1 MAFVQ
6 RADAQSLDA
15 LMRSI
20 TALFATDSEEQPA
33 QQKETYPT
41 AEKLK
46 GIVKIIADNQYGGF
60 VRWHCGKQHCHRRPG
75 KRIV

>member
-1 MAFVQ
+1 MKKILLLIALTTMTFVQ

-41 AEKLK
+41 A
-46 GIVKIIADNQYGGF
+46 
-60 VRWHCGKQHCHRRPG
+60 
-75 KRIV
+75 